1 MLNFLRSKSDTIILK
16 SFSVKPDE
24 NTILDIQ
31 GERIGLI
38 KWLMSKL
45 GLSDPS
51 YSLVVTKDYFCTIA
65 GQTKIYLPFKE
76 LHDFLGGYKTKKLFL
91 FLALLGAFIT
101 VIGFLGGLF
110 DGSLGGAIILLIFG
124 GGISF
129 LFYWLYKNSGQM
141 FIAFNTFNG
150 NNITLNMKGGK
161 LSLQGGETVTYE
173 QVQDVLSEII
183 EHAKS
188 KSKYYN

>member
-1 MLNFLRSKSDTIILK
+1 MMSLFGSKSDTIILK

-38 KWLMSKL
+38 KWLLSKL

-65 GQTKIYLPFKE
+65 GKTKVYLPFKE
-76 LHDFLGGYKTKKLFL
+76 LHDFLGGYRNKKLFL
-91 FLALLGAFIT
+91 FLAMFGAFVT
-101 VIGFLGGLF
+101 VMIFI
-110 DGSLGGAIILLIFG
+110 GSLLNRLDGIIIPFFT
-124 GGISF
+124 GGISY
-129 LFYWLYKNSGQM
+129 LFYWLYNNSGQM
-141 FIAFNTFNG
+141 FISFNTFNG
-150 NNITLNMKGGK
+150 NSITLNMKSGK
-161 LSLQGGETVTYE
+161 LSLQGGGAVTYE

>member
-1 MLNFLRSKSDTIILK
+1 MMSLFGSKSDTIILK

-38 KWLMSKL
+38 KWLLSKL

-65 GQTKIYLPFKE
+65 GKTKIYLPFKE
-76 LHDFLGGYKTKKLFL
+76 LHDFLGGYRNKKLFL

-101 VIGFLGGLF
+101 VIGFLGNLF
-110 DGSLGGAIILLIFG
+110 DGDFGAAIILLIFG
-124 GGISF
+124 GGISY
-129 LFYWLYKNSGQM
+129 LFYWLYNNSGQM
-141 FIAFNTFNG
+141 FISFNTFNG
-150 NNITLNMKGGK
+150 NSITLNMKSGK
-161 LSLQGGETVTYE
+161 LSLQGGGAVTYE

>member
-1 MLNFLRSKSDTIILK
+1 
-16 SFSVKPDE
+16 
-24 NTILDIQ
+24 
-31 GERIGLI
+31 
-38 KWLMSKL
+38 
-45 GLSDPS
+45 
-51 YSLVVTKDYFCTIA
+51 
-65 GQTKIYLPFKE
+65 
-76 LHDFLGGYKTKKLFL
+76 
-91 FLALLGAFIT
+91 
-101 VIGFLGGLF
+101 
-110 DGSLGGAIILLIFG
+110 
-124 GGISF
+124 
-129 LFYWLYKNSGQM
+129 M